1 VDGEERLLINEIF
14 YSIQG
19 ESSFSGWPCAF
30 VRLTACNLRCV
41 YCDTAYAFNEG
52 KWMTVAEVLAETLK
66 YPTPLVEITGG
77 EPLLQ
82 KAVHPLISRLLDA
95 GKEVLI
101 ETGGSLDISDVDPR
115 AVLIYDIKCP
125 DSGMVEKNRW
135 ENLGLL
141 RSHDEVKF
149 VISSRKDYDWAKQ
162 VMSEKQLIPGHAV
175 LFSATWHQLPPE
187 QLAQWILEDRLPV
200 RLQVQLHKI
209 LWGEKRG
216 V

>member
-1 VDGEERLLINEIF
+1 MNGKERLLVNEIF

-19 ESSFSGWPCAF
+19 ESSYSGRPCAF

-41 YCDTAYAFNEG
+41 YCDTTYAFNEG
-52 KWMTVAEVLAETLK
+52 QWMTVGAVLAEILR

-82 KAVHPLISRLLDA
+82 KAVHPLISKLLDA

-101 ETGGSLDISDVDPR
+101 ETGGSLDISKVDPR

-125 DSGMVEKNRW
+125 DSGMVNKNRW

-141 RSHDEVKF
+141 RQHDEVKF
-149 VISSRKDYDWAKQ
+149 VVSSRHDYEWAKQ
-162 VMSEKQLIPGHAV
+162 VMSERELVPGRTV
-175 LFSATWHQLPPE
+175 LFSATW
-187 QLAQWILEDRLPV
+187 RLSNGFP
-200 RLQVQLHKI
+200 
-209 LWGEKRG
+209 G
-216 V
+216 

>member
-1 VDGEERLLINEIF
+1 VNGEDRLLINEIF

-19 ESSFSGWPCAF
+19 ESSYSGRPCAF

-52 KWMTVAEVLAETLK
+52 QWMSVESVLAEVLK

-82 KAVHPLISRLLDA
+82 KAVYSLISRILDA
-95 GKEVLI
+95 GREVLI
-101 ETGGSLDISDVDPR
+101 ETGGSLDISPVDPR

-135 ENLGLL
+135 ENLSLL
-141 RSHDEVKF
+141 RDRDEIKF

-162 VMSEKQLIPGHAV
+162 VVAERQLAPGRIV
-175 LFSATWHQLPPE
+175 LFSATWHQLPPD
-187 QLAQWILEDRLPV
+187 QLAQWILEDALPV

>member
-1 VDGEERLLINEIF
+1 MNGEERLLINEIF

-19 ESSFSGWPCAF
+19 ESSYAGRPCAF

-41 YCDTAYAFNEG
+41 YCDTAYAFTEG
-52 KWMTVAEVLAETLK
+52 QWMTVESVLGEILK
-66 YPTPLVEITGG
+66 YPTSLVEVTGG

-82 KAVHPLISRLLDA
+82 KAVHPLISALLDA

-125 DSGMVEKNRW
+125 DSGMVEKNKW

-141 RSHDEVKF
+141 RECDEVKF
-149 VISSRKDYDWAKQ
+149 VISSRNDYDWARQ
-162 VMSEKQLIPGHAV
+162 VMSEKNLIPRHTV
-175 LFSATWHQLPPE
+175 LFSATWHQLPAE

>member
-1 VDGEERLLINEIF
+1 
-14 YSIQG
+14 
-19 ESSFSGWPCAF
+19 
-30 VRLTACNLRCV
+30 
-41 YCDTAYAFNEG
+41 
-52 KWMTVAEVLAETLK
+52 MTVETVLAETLK
-66 YPTPLVEITGG
+66 CPTSLVEITGG

-82 KAVHPLISRLLDA
+82 KAVHSLISRLLDA

-101 ETGGSLDISDVDPR
+101 ETGGSVDISEVDPR

-135 ENLGLL
+135 ENLRLL
-141 RSHDEVKF
+141 RERDEVKF
-149 VISSRKDYDWAKQ
+149 VISSRKDYDWARQ
-162 VMSEKQLIPGHAV
+162 VMSEAHLAPGRTV
-175 LFSATWHQLPPE
+175 LFSATWQQLPPD

>member
-1 VDGEERLLINEIF
+1 VNGEERLLINEIF

-19 ESSFSGWPCAF
+19 ESSYSGRPCAF

-52 KWMTVAEVLAETLK
+52 RWMTVEAVLAETLE
-66 YPTPLVEITGG
+66 YPTSLVEITGG

-82 KAVHPLISRLLDA
+82 KAIHPLISRLLDA

-101 ETGGSLDISDVDPR
+101 ETGGSVDISEVDPR

-135 ENLGLL
+135 DNLGLL
-141 RSHDEVKF
+141 RDRDEVKF
-149 VISSRKDYDWAKQ
+149 VISSREDYDWAKQ
-162 VMSEKQLIPGHAV
+162 VMSERRLTSGRTI
-175 LFSATWHQLPPE
+175 LFSATWHQLAPD
-187 QLAQWILEDRLPV
+187 QLAHWILEDRLPV

>member
-1 VDGEERLLINEIF
+1 MNGDERLLINEIF

-19 ESSFSGWPCAF
+19 ESSYSGRPCAF

-52 KWMTVAEVLAETLK
+52 QWMTVDAVLAETLK
-66 YPTPLVEITGG
+66 YPTSLVEITGG

-82 KAVHPLISRLLDA
+82 RAVHPLISRLLDA

-101 ETGGSLDISDVDPR
+101 ETGGSLDISEVDPR

-135 ENLGLL
+135 ENLSLL
-141 RSHDEVKF
+141 RVRDEVKF
-149 VISSRKDYDWAKQ
+149 VVSSRKDYDWAKQ
-162 VMSEKQLIPGHAV
+162 VMSERSLAAPRTV
-175 LFSATWHQLPPE
+175 LFSATWHQLPPD

>member
-1 VDGEERLLINEIF
+1 MNGKERLLVNEIF

-19 ESSFSGWPCAF
+19 ESSYSGRPCAF

-41 YCDTAYAFNEG
+41 YCDTTYAFNEG
-52 KWMTVAEVLAETLK
+52 QWMTVGAVLAEILR

-82 KAVHPLISRLLDA
+82 KAVHPLISKLLDA

-101 ETGGSLDISDVDPR
+101 ETGGSLDISKVDPR

-125 DSGMVEKNRW
+125 DSGMVNKNRW

-141 RSHDEVKF
+141 RQHDEVKF
-149 VISSRKDYDWAKQ
+149 VVSSRHDYEWAKQ
-162 VMSEKQLIPGHAV
+162 VMSERELVPGRTV
-175 LFSATWHQLPPE
+175 LFSATWRQLPPE
-187 QLAQWILEDRLPV
+187 QLAEWILEDRLPV

-209 LWGEKRG
+209 LWGERRG

>member
-1 VDGEERLLINEIF
+1 MTREERLLINEIF

-19 ESSFSGWPCAF
+19 ESSYSGRPCTF

-52 KWMTVAEVLAETLK
+52 QWMRVETVLAETLK

-82 KAVHPLISRLLDA
+82 EAVHSLISRLLDA

-101 ETGGSLDISDVDPR
+101 ETGGSLDISAVDPR

-125 DSGMVEKNRW
+125 DSGMVQKNRW

-141 RSHDEVKF
+141 RDRDEVKF
-149 VISSRKDYDWAKQ
+149 VIGSRRDYDWAKL
-162 VMSEKQLIPGHAV
+162 VISERELAPSHTV
-175 LFSATWHQLPPE
+175 LFSPTWHK
-187 QLAQWILEDRLPV
+187 LAPDELAKWIIEDRLPV
-200 RLQVQLHKI
+200 RLQVQLHKV

>member
-1 VDGEERLLINEIF
+1 VNSEDRLLINEIF

-19 ESSFSGWPCAF
+19 ESSYSGRPCAF

-52 KWMTVAEVLAETLK
+52 QWMSVESVLAEVLK

-82 KAVHPLISRLLDA
+82 KAVYSLISRILDA
-95 GKEVLI
+95 GREVLI
-101 ETGGSLDISDVDPR
+101 ETGGSLDISPVDPR

-135 ENLGLL
+135 ENLSLL
-141 RSHDEVKF
+141 RDRDEIKF

-162 VMSEKQLIPGHAV
+162 VVAERQLAPGRIV
-175 LFSATWHQLPPE
+175 LFSATWHQLPPD
-187 QLAQWILEDRLPV
+187 QLAQWILEDALPV

>member
-1 VDGEERLLINEIF
+1 VHAEERLLINEIF

-19 ESSFSGWPCAF
+19 ESSYSGRPCAF

-41 YCDTAYAFNEG
+41 YCDTAYAFHEG
-52 KWMTVAEVLAETLK
+52 QWMTLEAVLAEILK
-66 YPTPLVEITGG
+66 YPTSLVEITGG

-95 GKEVLI
+95 EKEVLI
-101 ETGGSLDISDVDPR
+101 ETGGSVDISPVDPR

-125 DSGMVEKNRW
+125 DSGMVAKNRW
-135 ENLGLL
+135 ENLSLL
-141 RSHDEVKF
+141 RDRDEVKF
-149 VISSRKDYDWAKQ
+149 VICSRRDYDWARK
-162 VMSEKQLIPGHAV
+162 VMYEKQMTPGRTV
-175 LFSATWHQLPPE
+175 LFSAAWHQLPPE

>member
-1 VDGEERLLINEIF
+1 MNGEERLLINEIF

-19 ESSFSGWPCAF
+19 ESSYSGRPCAF

-41 YCDTAYAFNEG
+41 YCDTAYAFTEG
-52 KWMTVAEVLAETLK
+52 QWMTVETVLAETLK
-66 YPTPLVEITGG
+66 YPTSLVEITGG

-101 ETGGSLDISDVDPR
+101 ETGGSLDISAVDPR

-141 RSHDEVKF
+141 RDRDEVKF
-149 VISSRKDYDWAKQ
+149 VISSRNDYNWARQ
-162 VMSEKQLIPGHAV
+162 VISEKQLTPRHAI
-175 LFSATWHQLPPE
+175 LFSATWRQLPPD
-187 QLAQWILEDRLPV
+187 QLAAWILEDRLPV

>member
-1 VDGEERLLINEIF
+1 
-14 YSIQG
+14 
-19 ESSFSGWPCAF
+19 
-30 VRLTACNLRCV
+30 
-41 YCDTAYAFNEG
+41 
-52 KWMTVAEVLAETLK
+52 MTVDAVLAETLK
-66 YPTPLVEITGG
+66 YPTSLVEITGG

-101 ETGGSLDISDVDPR
+101 ETGGSLDISEVDPR

-135 ENLGLL
+135 ENLSLL
-141 RSHDEVKF
+141 RVRDEVKF
-149 VISSRKDYDWAKQ
+149 VVSSRKDYDWAKQ
-162 VMSEKQLIPGHAV
+162 VMSERSLAPPRTV
-175 LFSATWHQLPPE
+175 LFSATWHQLLPD

>member
-1 VDGEERLLINEIF
+1 
-14 YSIQG
+14 
-19 ESSFSGWPCAF
+19 
-30 VRLTACNLRCV
+30 V
-41 YCDTAYAFNEG
+41 YCDTAYAFTEG
-52 KWMTVAEVLAETLK
+52 KWMTIQEVLAETLK
-66 YPTPLVEITGG
+66 YPTSLVEITGG

-101 ETGGSLDISDVDPR
+101 ETGGSIDISEVDRR

-141 RSHDEVKF
+141 RNHDEVKF
-149 VISSRKDYDWAKQ
+149 VISSRKDYEWARL
-162 VMSEKQLIPGHAV
+162 VMFEKNLVPRHTV
-175 LFSATWHQLPPE
+175 LFSATWHHLPPE
-187 QLAQWILEDRLPV
+187 QLAQWILEDCLPV

-209 LWGEKRG
+209 LWGERRG